1 MSLDI
6 IARRRDFNREIEFLF
21 SHKAFDGELISVG
34 QPLVFTT
41 QERTALIPEPTFSL
55 QPEDAQKLMDELWN
69 CGVRPT
75 EGNGS
80 AGAFAAV
87 QQHRDDLRK
96 LLFHTLKV
104 PK

>member
-6 IARRRDFNREIEFLF
+6 ICRRRDFLRSIEVLF
-21 SHKAFDGELISVG
+21 AVKSFDGELLHVG

-41 QERTALIPEPTFSL
+41 QERALISEPTFSL

-69 CGVRPT
+69 CGIRPT
-75 EGNGS
+75 EGSGS

-87 QQHRDDLRK
+87 ENHRDDLRK
-96 LLFHTLKV
+96 LLFHTLGVK
-104 PK
+104 

>member
-6 IARRRDFNREIEFLF
+6 ICRRRDFLRSIEVLF
-21 SHKAFDGELISVG
+21 AEKSFNGELLHVG

-41 QERTALIPEPTFSL
+41 QENAALIAAPTFSL

-69 CGVRPT
+69 CGIRPT
-75 EGNGS
+75 EGSGS

-87 QQHRDDLRK
+87 QDHRDDLRK
-96 LLFHTLKV
+96 LLFHTLGV
-104 PK
+104 E